1 MNDAKKVD
9 WTLETRRGLFVFVSH
24 EVAVAPIYLH
34 SHCFPI
40 IRGDKLNRALYTFAS
55 SFCFREN
62 TEPSLTKSCL
72 GAGFC
77 GGADAALTFEDLAE
91 IALADLPHKRD
102 PVVADGPLRKKPAK
116 NHDLFFTN
124 LLFGSLHY
132 LSVSS
137 DSSCADSYS
146 SFSVML
152 RGIRWRD
159 SDSGITGCRR
169 KRKHDSKL
177 HS

>member
-1 MNDAKKVD
+1 MKAQGHVQENIFFFELGGKRAHCRRFSFMNDAKVD

-77 GGADAALTFEDLAE
+77 VGAGDAALTFEDLAKVP
-91 IALADLPHKRD
+91 LSDLPHKRD
-102 PVVADGPLRKKPAK
+102 SVVADGP
-116 NHDLFFTN
+116 
-124 LLFGSLHY
+124 
-132 LSVSS
+132 
-137 DSSCADSYS
+137 
-146 SFSVML
+146 FSQEP
-152 RGIRWRD
+152 
-159 SDSGITGCRR
+159 
-169 KRKHDSKL
+169 SKT
-177 HS
+177 